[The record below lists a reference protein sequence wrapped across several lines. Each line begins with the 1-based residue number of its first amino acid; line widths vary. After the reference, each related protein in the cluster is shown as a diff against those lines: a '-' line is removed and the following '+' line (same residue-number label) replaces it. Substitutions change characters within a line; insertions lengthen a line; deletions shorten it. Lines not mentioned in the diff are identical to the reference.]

1 MSDETNIGAQVSE
14 EKNGT
19 GSGKPVKLFIPS
31 CFGII
36 PRYTAPASRKTKK
49 PAVTGTLYKLVK
61 KANDLTKV
69 EAFDAGAVL
78 LHAVDKF
85 DGGEMKY
92 DAILVP
98 DDSNIEVVRDRA
110 LLND

>member
-1 MSDETNIGAQVSE
+1 MSDEKKTVDSE
-14 EKNGT
+14 MT
-19 GSGKPVKLFIPS
+19 ADDVVRSVKLFIPS
-31 CFGII
+31 CFGIV
-36 PRYTAPASRKTKK
+36 PGYTVPASRKTKK
-49 PAVTGTLYKLVK
+49 PAVTGTLYKLIK

-78 LHAVDKF
+78 IHAVDAF
-85 DGGEMKY
+85 DDGTEMKY

-110 LLND
+110 LLYE